1 MKTICP
7 IHRFSYNG
15 NVCPFCE
22 KERINSLAH
31 RFVNTNPT
39 VIKKNAEREISESDL
54 KKLVEKFKK

>member
-7 IHRFSYNG
+7 IHRFYYNG

-22 KERINSLAH
+22 KERINGLVH
-31 RFVNTNPT
+31 RFVNTTTRKGNNE
-39 VIKKNAEREISESDL
+39 KNINESDL